1 MAFYTFYENLES
13 NHMKATGQKLK
24 KLKTRQ
30 VYGFKK
36 DQFIIGAMADPTL
49 TTTTVSS
56 HVILNALNYN

>member
-1 MAFYTFYENLES
+1 
-13 NHMKATGQKLK
+13 MKATGQKIK

-36 DQFIIGAMADPTL
+36 DQFIIGSMVDPTL
-49 TTTTVSS
+49 TTTTGTS